1 MGVNEDAFS
10 RSDFPGRKV
19 GWFNQRFDG
28 VEVGDDDTGDGD
40 DVMVF
45 LVYSPDNNMAG
56 YAALQVLNFTAAE
69 ATTL

>member
-40 DVMVF
+40 DVMVMLFF
-45 LVYSPDNNMAG
+45 LWVINEWGIFAPLRTIKKCG
-56 YAALQVLNFTAAE
+56 H
-69 ATTL
+69 